1 MLKVQ
6 EVKLQRISPP
16 RYLWFAQFYFIAH
29 HPLLWRK
36 NDKRS
41 PSILIPVG
49 EDGHLPFQ
57 GVDSKMNQVEK

>member
-6 EVKLQRISPP
+6 GVKLQRISPP
-16 RYLWFAQFYFIAH
+16 CYLWFAQFYFIAH
-29 HPLLWRK
+29 HPWLLGK
-36 NDKRS
+36 NDKLS

-57 GVDSKMNQVEK
+57 GVDSKMNQV